1 MFTLDFGVGL
11 ELTAHEFQ
19 SRIGLCTGSVEP
31 AWDSLSPSLFPSP
44 ALALT
49 LFQSKEI
56 NLKKNEIK
64 SGKKMVNFMVCL
76 FYTRKRQLRQV
87 KGNVVGLA
95 QALGAGE
102 G

>member
-1 MFTLDFGVGL
+1 
-11 ELTAHEFQ
+11 
-19 SRIGLCTGSVEP
+19 
-31 AWDSLSPSLFPSP
+31 
-44 ALALT
+44 
-49 LFQSKEI
+49 
-56 NLKKNEIK
+56 
-64 SGKKMVNFMVCL
+64 MVNFMVCL